1 MEGKLMHLKHKM
13 ALALVAAFSAL
24 GASPALHATQRIG
37 APTPHA
43 STHASLQDDGTG
55 SGSACDPFA
64 DWDWQSSGSGEGKS
78 DSDDLRA
85 PLPRAGASRLASDSA
100 AAQVIGTTP
109 ENIARNFTSVI
120 TRNLANGGTASRI
133 ARLSDHELEAIADI
147 VERGSPPDRA
157 TLLKL
162 LATRLDARALRRVAR
177 AFGRAP
183 VQAAV
188 AAYASPDTRR
198 EFARLS
204 VLGSGGEGGG
214 GNPYP
219 SPSPPR
225 PTIDMTLREIYLEY
239 RTAPIGSLS
248 PQASLAETSMF
259 SARYLGPAA
268 STGLA
273 IGTGI
278 HLLIEEFAPSIDDA
292 IGGTIGAMIENF
304 WQASGQVA
312 QGHFEAAFDSLF
324 GFPLTWSSDPYGDWD
339 VSAPMMYYYQST
351 STCGW

>member
-1 MEGKLMHLKHKM
+1 MHLKHKM
-13 ALALVAAFSAL
+13 ALALVAAFSSL
-24 GASPALHATQRIG
+24 GASPALHATRHVAEPARH
-37 APTPHA
+37 APAHE
-43 STHASLQDDGTG
+43 SLQDDGTG
-55 SGSACDPFA
+55 SGSTCDPFA
-64 DWDWQSSGSGEGKS
+64 DWNWQFPGSGEGAS
-78 DSDDLRA
+78 DSGELRA
-85 PLPRAGASRLASDSA
+85 PDSRWGLTRLPSESA

-109 ENIARNFTSVI
+109 EAIARNFTSVI
-120 TRNLANGGTASRI
+120 TRNLGNSGTASRI
-133 ARLSDHELEAIADI
+133 SRLSDHELEAIADF
-147 VERGSPPDRA
+147 VGRGSAAERA
-157 TLLKL
+157 GLLKL
-162 LATRLDARALRRVAR
+162 LATRLDARALGRVAR

-188 AAYASPDTRR
+188 AAYASPETRR
-198 EFARLS
+198 QFSRMS
-204 VLGSGGEGGG
+204 VLDSGEGGG
-214 GNPYP
+214 GGPYP

-225 PTIDMTLREIYLEY
+225 PTIDMTLREICLEY

-339 VSAPMMYYYQST
+339 VSAPMMFYYQST